1 MKKYLFLQIKRTL
14 KFLPFVLA
22 VTLVLLIGLSAA
34 LTGLVGMFTNR
45 EDKQPVNIAITGDT
59 DNEYMKW
66 GMSALQSLD
75 ETRFSIKLL
84 NITEE
89 EAVSALEKGEIAAY
103 VVFPENFIEKAING
117 NVEPVKY
124 VTTNGI
130 NDIVTLFQNELT
142 SIITKIMVY
151 SEKGVYG
158 VSDAIYYNDIDKD
171 RWEYATNLSVEYVD
185 LIIHRADV
193 FKVKE
198 LGFSSGLDIAEYF
211 LCGITLLL
219 ISLMGL
225 PYAIIYVRRDHSLN
239 KLLVSRGHSSF
250 SQLLCEYVSH
260 LIAMLLL
267 SFSVLGVIGIASG
280 VLTESV
286 SGIIDSDF
294 LWNFANLLIP
304 VLIMLSA
311 FNILIFELCDN
322 MVSAVLSHFFAVLG
336 LCYISGCLYP
346 VYTFPVAIQR
356 LSSFLPTG
364 IAREHLS
371 SCFTG
376 DGGLLTFLWLIVYA
390 ILFFC
395 VALLVRT
402 RKTTFR
408 SRG

>member
-1 MKKYLFLQIKRTL
+1 MKKYLFLQIKRAL

-34 LTGLVGMFTNR
+34 LTGLVAMFTNR
-45 EDKQPVNIAITGDT
+45 EDNLPINIAITGDT

-66 GMSALQSLD
+66 GLSALQTLD
-75 ETRFSIKLL
+75 ETRFSI
-84 NITEE
+84 NILSMTEE
-89 EAVSALEKGEIAAY
+89 EAVSAMESGEVSAY
-103 VVFPENFIEKAING
+103 VVFPENFIENAING
-117 NVEPVKY
+117 DVEPVKY

-130 NDIVTLFQNELT
+130 NDILTLLQNELT

-158 VSDAIYYNDIDKD
+158 VSDAIHYNDIDKD
-171 RWEYATNLSVEYVD
+171 RWDYATRLSIEYVD

-211 LCGITLLL
+211 ICGITLLL
-219 ISLMGL
+219 ICLMGL
-225 PYAIIYVRRDHSLN
+225 PYAIIHVRKDHSLER
-239 KLLVSRGHSSF
+239 LLVSRGHSSF
-250 SQLLCEYVSH
+250 SQLLCEYISH

-267 SFSVLGVIGIASG
+267 AFCVLGLIGIASE
-280 VLTESV
+280 VLSDFIG
-286 SGIIDSDF
+286 GIIDSDF
-294 LWNFANLLIP
+294 LWGFAKLIIP
-304 VLIMLSA
+304 VVIMLSA
-311 FNILIFELCDN
+311 FNIMIFELCDN
-322 MVSAVLSHFFAVLG
+322 MVSAVLTHFFTALG

-346 VYTFPVAIQR
+346 VYTFPVAIQK
-356 LSSFLPTG
+356 LSVFLPTG
-364 IAREHLS
+364 LARVHLS

-376 DGGLLTFLWLIVYA
+376 DGSLATSLWLIVYTA
-390 ILFFC
+390 LFFLA
-395 VALLVRT
+395 ALGVRA